1 MSLQLILVS
10 RKEVIE
16 IMIVKKIEEVI
27 LKMRGIL
34 SGKKELFKLEE
45 FLKL

>member
-1 MSLQLILVS
+1 MN
-10 RKEVIE
+10 RGEVIV
-16 IMIVKKIEEVI
+16 IMIEKEIEEVT

-45 FLKL
+45 YLKQ

>member
-1 MSLQLILVS
+1 MI
-10 RKEVIE
+10 RREVIA
-16 IMIVKKIEEVI
+16 IMIEREIEEVI

-45 FLKL
+45 LSLIHI